1 SARNRGG
8 ARAGAWSWLANGLG
22 GVRHPRILPA
32 SCMRCSGSGPP
43 RSGVRGPGAR
53 VSGTRP
59 GRGCSGVGVRRS
71 SLRGAAL
78 EIRPV
83 LREAPVEL
91 AEPLRVDEGFKN
103 SPHLELIVLPAQ
115 APQEP
120 ELDDAID
127 VGIDAVHE
135 LRLVR

>member
-1 SARNRGG
+1 
-8 ARAGAWSWLANGLG
+8 
-22 GVRHPRILPA
+22 
-32 SCMRCSGSGPP
+32 
-43 RSGVRGPGAR
+43 
-53 VSGTRP
+53 
-59 GRGCSGVGVRRS
+59 RGCSGVGARRS

-135 LRLVR
+135 LRLVRAARQEELHEVDDLLPRENEARV